1 MNESYI
7 NKMVFLLHQKYIKN
21 YSKNRIRLNQAK
33 LKYDKDI
40 IYLSLPKLNLNKK
53 EFENEIIIDK
63 EQKDLFNNLDFSLE
77 KKNKGRNYLNR
88 DKHIFKKSNS
98 SKDILFKN
106 PSNYHLVSINNC
118 FNKNEI
124 NDIKEKVNELKK
136 LNNKINNKNNK
147 PTKSEKKKVYINRKS
162 IIDEIPKY
170 NDDLIKKKKESQEHL
185 FQMKNDILILKKL
198 IRDSSLENT
207 RRSMKRNSIV
217 QKFSIRTNH

>member
-1 MNESYI
+1 MNESYT

-136 LNNKINNKNNK
+136 LNNKINNKNNN

-170 NDDLIKKKKESQEHL
+170 NDDLIKKKKKV
-185 FQMKNDILILKKL
+185 KNIYFK
-198 IRDSSLENT
+198 
-207 RRSMKRNSIV
+207 
-217 QKFSIRTNH
+217 